1 MAFTKF
7 KLAKMKIAY
16 FFPLIAVAY
25 RSLIKITDFVA
36 TDFLSIMFSYM
47 DQIDLHMLKH
57 VEFG

>member
-1 MAFTKF
+1 
-7 KLAKMKIAY
+7 MKIAY
-16 FFPLIAVAY
+16 YLPLIALAY